1 MRFNDLL
8 SIIWRNMW
16 KRKTRTIFT
25 MMGVIIGC
33 LAIFIISSITNGFE
47 RYLTYEMESL
57 MDTSIITIYPNWE
70 MEGEESSKEEISK
83 NKLTDKNVDE
93 LNNLGYFSEIIP
105 KRYGHIY
112 MRYGKVEA
120 YSRMLAND
128 KVSLTPEN
136 ELLAGKAPR
145 PRSKEVLIGY
155 DVAKELLGYT
165 WDQKVENESEFKEL
179 IGKRLKLGGQDYGV
193 DENGNSIKSKQIT
206 CTISGVLAVGNGSRN
221 YEMQGSSKLVEEII
235 RSEPFSDEQYLKDM
249 LSTYE
254 QIDVRVE
261 DKEMLESY
269 EGILREMG
277 YQTSSF
283 KEFEKQTRSMLLGVS
298 IILGSLAGISLLVAA
313 LGITN
318 TMDMAIY
325 ERNREIGV
333 IKVIGGSVK
342 DVIKI
347 FVGEACAISMT
358 GGFISI
364 ILGLLSSLGINSIA
378 KSVTGNMMG
387 QPIEKIAIPSIGLIC
402 GILLFCLV
410 IGFIAGILPARKAAK
425 TDVIT
430 AIR

>member
-1 MRFNDLL
+1 MKFNDLL

-33 LAIFIISSITNGFE
+33 LAIFIIISITNGFE

-57 MDTSIITIYPNWE
+57 MDTSVISIYPNWKSE
-70 MEGEESSKEEISK
+70 TEDNKDSTTKT
-83 NKLTDKNVDE
+83 KLTDKNVEE
-93 LNNLGYFSEIIP
+93 LNKLGYFSEVIP
-105 KRYGHIY
+105 KRYAHTQIK
-112 MRYGKVEA
+112 YGKNQTYA
-120 YSRMLAND
+120 RILAND
-128 KVSLTPEN
+128 KANLISESS
-136 ELLAGKAPR
+136 LLAGKVPKN
-145 PRSKEVLIGY
+145 RSKELLLGY
-155 DVAKELLGYT
+155 DVAKELLGYS
-165 WDQKVENESEFKEL
+165 WEDKVKDDSEFQKL
-179 IGKRLKLGGQDYGV
+179 IGKRVKLGGEDFGSDDKV
-193 DENGNSIKSKQIT
+193 NPLKSKQIT
-206 CTISGVLAVGNGSRN
+206 CNIVGILSSGNGQKN
-221 YEMQGSSKLVEEII
+221 YEIQGSRKLVEDII
-235 RSEPFSDEQYLKDM
+235 KGAPLVDEEFLKEQ
-249 LSTYE
+249 LTTYE
-254 QIDVRVE
+254 GIDVRVD

-269 EGILREMG
+269 EGTLRNMG

-283 KEFEKQTRSMLLGVS
+283 KEFEKQTRSMLLGVN

-333 IKVIGGSVK
+333 IKVIGGSVR

-347 FVGEACAISMT
+347 FVGEACTISIT

-364 ILGLLSSLGINSIA
+364 ILGVLATLGINSVA
-378 KSVTGNMMG
+378 KSITENMMG
-387 QPIEKIAIPSIGLIC
+387 QPIEKISVPSFSLIL
-402 GILLFCLV
+402 GILVFCLV

>member
-1 MRFNDLL
+1 MKFNDLL

-33 LAIFIISSITNGFE
+33 LAIFIIISITNGFE

-57 MDTSIITIYPNWE
+57 MDTSVISIYPNWKSE
-70 MEGEESSKEEISK
+70 TEDNKDSTTKT
-83 NKLTDKNVDE
+83 KLTDKNVEE
-93 LNNLGYFSEIIP
+93 LNKLGYFSEVIP
-105 KRYGHIY
+105 KRYAHTQIK
-112 MRYGKVEA
+112 YGKNQTYA
-120 YSRMLAND
+120 RILAND
-128 KVSLTPEN
+128 KANLISESS
-136 ELLAGKAPR
+136 LLAGKAPKN
-145 PRSKEVLIGY
+145 RSKELLLGY
-155 DVAKELLGYT
+155 DVAKELLGYS
-165 WDQKVENESEFKEL
+165 WEEKVKDDSEFQKL
-179 IGKRLKLGGQDYGV
+179 IGKRVKLGGEDFGS
-193 DENGNSIKSKQIT
+193 DDKGNPLKSKQIT
-206 CTISGVLAVGNGSRN
+206 CNIVGILSSGNGQKN
-221 YEMQGSSKLVEEII
+221 YEIQGSRKLVEDII
-235 RSEPFSDEQYLKDM
+235 KGAPLVDEEFLKEQ
-249 LSTYE
+249 LTTYE
-254 QIDVRVE
+254 GIDVRVD

-269 EGILREMG
+269 EGTLRNMG

-283 KEFEKQTRSMLLGVS
+283 KEFEKQTRSMLLGVN

-333 IKVIGGSVK
+333 IKVIGGSVR

-347 FVGEACAISMT
+347 FVGEACAISIT

-364 ILGLLSSLGINSIA
+364 ILGVLATLGINSVA
-378 KSVTGNMMG
+378 KSITENIMG
-387 QPIEKIAIPSIGLIC
+387 QPIEKISVPSFSLIL
-402 GILLFCLV
+402 GILVFCLV

>member
-1 MRFNDLL
+1 
-8 SIIWRNMW
+8 MW

-33 LAIFIISSITNGFE
+33 LAIFIIISITNGFE

-57 MDTSIITIYPNWE
+57 MDTSVISIYPNWKSE
-70 MEGEESSKEEISK
+70 TEDNKDSTTKT
-83 NKLTDKNVDE
+83 KLTDKNVEE
-93 LNNLGYFSEIIP
+93 LNKLGYFSEVIP
-105 KRYGHIY
+105 KRYAHTQIK
-112 MRYGKVEA
+112 YGKNQTYA
-120 YSRMLAND
+120 RILAND
-128 KVSLTPEN
+128 KANLISESSFLV
-136 ELLAGKAPR
+136 GKAPKN
-145 PRSKEVLIGY
+145 RSKELLLGY
-155 DVAKELLGYT
+155 DVAKELLGYS
-165 WDQKVENESEFKEL
+165 WEEKVKDDSEFQKL
-179 IGKRLKLGGQDYGV
+179 IGKRVKLGGEDFGS
-193 DENGNSIKSKQIT
+193 DDKGNPLKSKQIT
-206 CTISGVLAVGNGSRN
+206 CNIVGILSSGNGQKN
-221 YEMQGSSKLVEEII
+221 YEIQGSRKLVEDII
-235 RSEPFSDEQYLKDM
+235 KGAPLVDEEFLKEQ
-249 LSTYE
+249 LTTYE
-254 QIDVRVE
+254 GIDVRVD

-269 EGILREMG
+269 EGTLRNMG

-283 KEFEKQTRSMLLGVS
+283 KEFEKQTRSMLLGVN

-333 IKVIGGSVK
+333 IKVIGGSVR

-347 FVGEACAISMT
+347 FVGEACAISIT

-364 ILGLLSSLGINSIA
+364 ILGVLATLGINSVA
-378 KSVTGNMMG
+378 KSITENMMG
-387 QPIEKIAIPSIGLIC
+387 QPIEKIAVPSFSLIL
-402 GILLFCLV
+402 GILIFCLV

>member
-1 MRFNDLL
+1 MKFNDLF

-33 LAIFIISSITNGFE
+33 LAIFIIISITNGFE

-57 MDTSIITIYPNWE
+57 MDTSVISIYPNWKSE
-70 MEGEESSKEEISK
+70 TEDNKDSTTKT
-83 NKLTDKNVDE
+83 KLTDKNVEE
-93 LNNLGYFSEIIP
+93 LNKLGYFSEVIP
-105 KRYGHIY
+105 KRYAHTQIK
-112 MRYGKVEA
+112 YGKNQTYA
-120 YSRMLAND
+120 RILAND
-128 KVSLTPEN
+128 KSNLISESS
-136 ELLAGKAPR
+136 LLAGKVPKN
-145 PRSKEVLIGY
+145 RSKELLLGY
-155 DVAKELLGYT
+155 DVAKELLGYS
-165 WDQKVENESEFKEL
+165 WEEKVKDDSEFQKL
-179 IGKRLKLGGQDYGV
+179 IGKRVKLGGEDFGS
-193 DENGNSIKSKQIT
+193 DDKGNPLKSKQIT
-206 CTISGVLAVGNGSRN
+206 CNIVGVLSSGNGQKN
-221 YEMQGSSKLVEEII
+221 YEIQGSRKLVEDII
-235 RSEPFSDEQYLKDM
+235 KGAPLVDEEFLKEQ
-249 LSTYE
+249 LTTYE
-254 QIDVRVE
+254 GIDVRVD

-269 EGILREMG
+269 EGTLRNMG

-283 KEFEKQTRSMLLGVS
+283 KEFEKQTRSMLLGVN

-333 IKVIGGSVK
+333 IKVIGGSVR

-347 FVGEACAISMT
+347 FVGEACAISIT

-364 ILGLLSSLGINSIA
+364 ILGVLATLGINSVA
-378 KSVTGNMMG
+378 KSITENMMG
-387 QPIEKIAIPSIGLIC
+387 QPIEKISVPSFSLIL
-402 GILLFCLV
+402 GILVFCLV

>member
-1 MRFNDLL
+1 MRFKDLL

-57 MDTSIITIYPNWE
+57 MDTSVINIYPNWG
-70 MEGEESSKEEISK
+70 GETDDKDASSSKT
-83 NKLTDKNVDE
+83 KLTDKNVEE
-93 LNNLGYFSEIIP
+93 LNNLGYFSEVMP
-105 KRYGHIY
+105 KRYAHTQIK
-112 MRYGKVEA
+112 YGKVQI
-120 YSRMLAND
+120 YSRILAND
-128 KVSLTPEN
+128 KANLIAESSILV
-136 ELLAGKAPR
+136 GKAPR
-145 PRSKEVLIGY
+145 PRSKELLLGY

-165 WDQKVENESEFKEL
+165 WDEKVKDDSEFQKL
-179 IGKRLKLGGQDYGV
+179 IGKRVKLGGEDFGE
-193 DENGNSIKSKQIT
+193 DEKGNSIKSKQAT
-206 CTISGVLAVGNGSRN
+206 CNIVGVLTSGNGQSN
-221 YEMQGSSKLVEEII
+221 YEIQSSRKLVDDMIK
-235 RSEPFSDEQYLKDM
+235 SVPLVDEQYLKEQ
-249 LSTYE
+249 LTTYE
-254 QIDVRVE
+254 RIDVRVD

-269 EGILREMG
+269 EGILRDMG
-277 YQTSSF
+277 YQTNSF

-333 IKVIGGSVK
+333 IKVIGGSIK

-347 FVGEACAISMT
+347 FVGEACAISIT

-364 ILGLLSSLGINSIA
+364 ILGGLATWGINSVARSI
-378 KSVTGNMMG
+378 TENMMG
-387 QPIEKIAIPSIGLIC
+387 QAIQKIAVPSVSLIL
-402 GILLFCLV
+402 GILLFCLI
-410 IGFIAGILPARKAAK
+410 IGFVAGILPARKAAK

>member
-1 MRFNDLL
+1 
-8 SIIWRNMW
+8 MW

-33 LAIFIISSITNGFE
+33 LAIFIIISITNGFE

-57 MDTSIITIYPNWE
+57 MDTSVISIYPNWKSE
-70 MEGEESSKEEISK
+70 TEDNKDSTTKT
-83 NKLTDKNVDE
+83 KLTDKNVEE
-93 LNNLGYFSEIIP
+93 LNKLGYFSEVIP
-105 KRYGHIY
+105 KRYAHTQIK
-112 MRYGKVEA
+112 YGKNQTYA
-120 YSRMLAND
+120 RILAND
-128 KVSLTPEN
+128 KANLISESSF
-136 ELLAGKAPR
+136 LAGKAPKN
-145 PRSKEVLIGY
+145 RSKELLLGY
-155 DVAKELLGYT
+155 DVAKELLGYS
-165 WDQKVENESEFKEL
+165 WEEKVKDDSEFQKL
-179 IGKRLKLGGQDYGV
+179 IGKRVKLGGEDFGS
-193 DENGNSIKSKQIT
+193 DDKGNPLKSKQIT
-206 CTISGVLAVGNGSRN
+206 CNIVGVLSSGNGQKN
-221 YEMQGSSKLVEEII
+221 YEIQGSRKLVEDII
-235 RSEPFSDEQYLKDM
+235 KGAPLVDEEFLKEQ
-249 LSTYE
+249 LTTYE
-254 QIDVRVE
+254 GIDVRVD

-269 EGILREMG
+269 EGTLRNMG

-283 KEFEKQTRSMLLGVS
+283 KEFEKQTRSMLLGVN

-333 IKVIGGSVK
+333 IKVIGGSVR

-347 FVGEACAISMT
+347 FVGEACAISIT

-364 ILGLLSSLGINSIA
+364 IFGVLATLGINSVA
-378 KSVTGNMMG
+378 KSITENMMG
-387 QPIEKIAIPSIGLIC
+387 QPIEKIAVPSFSLIL
-402 GILLFCLV
+402 GILIFCLV

>member
-1 MRFNDLL
+1 MKFNDLL

-33 LAIFIISSITNGFE
+33 LAIFIIISITNGFE

-57 MDTSIITIYPNWE
+57 MDTSVISIYPNWKSE
-70 MEGEESSKEEISK
+70 TEDNKDSTTKT
-83 NKLTDKNVDE
+83 KLTDKNVEE
-93 LNNLGYFSEIIP
+93 LNKLGYFSEVIP
-105 KRYGHIY
+105 KRYAHTQIK
-112 MRYGKVEA
+112 YGKNQTYA
-120 YSRMLAND
+120 RILAND
-128 KVSLTPEN
+128 KANLISESS
-136 ELLAGKAPR
+136 LLAGKVPKN
-145 PRSKEVLIGY
+145 RSKELLLGY
-155 DVAKELLGYT
+155 DVAKELLGYS
-165 WDQKVENESEFKEL
+165 WEEKVKDDSEFQKL
-179 IGKRLKLGGQDYGV
+179 IGKRVKLGGEDFGS
-193 DENGNSIKSKQIT
+193 DDKGNPLKSKQIT
-206 CTISGVLAVGNGSRN
+206 CNIVGVLSSGNGQKN
-221 YEMQGSSKLVEEII
+221 YEIQGSRKLVEDII
-235 RSEPFSDEQYLKDM
+235 KGAPLVDEEFLKEQ
-249 LSTYE
+249 LTTYE
-254 QIDVRVE
+254 GIDVRVD

-269 EGILREMG
+269 EGTLRNMG

-283 KEFEKQTRSMLLGVS
+283 KEFEKQTRSMLLGVN

-333 IKVIGGSVK
+333 IKVIGGSVR

-347 FVGEACAISMT
+347 FVGEACAISIT

-364 ILGLLSSLGINSIA
+364 ILGVLATLGINSVA
-378 KSVTGNMMG
+378 KSITENMMG
-387 QPIEKIAIPSIGLIC
+387 QPIEKIAVPSFSLIL
-402 GILLFCLV
+402 GILVFCLV

>member
-1 MRFNDLL
+1 MKFNDLL

-33 LAIFIISSITNGFE
+33 LAIFIIISITNGFE

-57 MDTSIITIYPNWE
+57 MDTSIISIYPNWKSE
-70 MEGEESSKEEISK
+70 TEDNKDSTTKT
-83 NKLTDKNVDE
+83 KLTDKNVEE
-93 LNNLGYFSEIIP
+93 LNKLGYFSEVIP
-105 KRYGHIY
+105 KRYAHTQIK
-112 MRYGKVEA
+112 YGKNQTYA
-120 YSRMLAND
+120 RILAND
-128 KVSLTPEN
+128 KANLISESS
-136 ELLAGKAPR
+136 LLAGKVPKN
-145 PRSKEVLIGY
+145 RSKELLLGY
-155 DVAKELLGYT
+155 DVAKELLGYS
-165 WDQKVENESEFKEL
+165 WEEKVKDDSEFQKL
-179 IGKRLKLGGQDYGV
+179 IGKRVKLGGEDFGS
-193 DENGNSIKSKQIT
+193 DDKGNPLKSKQIT
-206 CTISGVLAVGNGSRN
+206 CNIVGILSSGNGQKN
-221 YEMQGSSKLVEEII
+221 YEIQGSRKLVEDII
-235 RSEPFSDEQYLKDM
+235 KGAPLVDEEFLKEQ
-249 LSTYE
+249 LTTYE
-254 QIDVRVE
+254 GIDVRVD

-269 EGILREMG
+269 EGTLRNMG

-283 KEFEKQTRSMLLGVS
+283 KEFEKQTRSMLLGVN

-333 IKVIGGSVK
+333 IKVIGGSVR

-347 FVGEACAISMT
+347 FVGEACAISIT

-364 ILGLLSSLGINSIA
+364 ILGVLATLGINSVA
-378 KSVTGNMMG
+378 KSITENMMG
-387 QPIEKIAIPSIGLIC
+387 QPIEKIAVPSFSLIL
-402 GILLFCLV
+402 GILIFCLV
-410 IGFIAGILPARKAAK
+410 IGFIAGIIPARKAAK

>member
-1 MRFNDLL
+1 MKFNDLL

-33 LAIFIISSITNGFE
+33 LAIFIIISITNGFE
-47 RYLTYEMESL
+47 RYLTYEMEGL
-57 MDTSIITIYPNWE
+57 MDTSVISIYPNWKSE
-70 MEGEESSKEEISK
+70 TEDNKDSTTKT
-83 NKLTDKNVDE
+83 KLTDKNVEE
-93 LNNLGYFSEIIP
+93 LNKLGYFSEVIP
-105 KRYGHIY
+105 KRYAHTQIK
-112 MRYGKVEA
+112 YGKNQTYA
-120 YSRMLAND
+120 RILAND
-128 KVSLTPEN
+128 KANLISESSF
-136 ELLAGKAPR
+136 LAGKAPKN
-145 PRSKEVLIGY
+145 RSKELLLGY
-155 DVAKELLGYT
+155 DVAKELLGYS
-165 WDQKVENESEFKEL
+165 WEEKVKDDSEFQKL
-179 IGKRLKLGGQDYGV
+179 IGKRVKLGGEDFGS
-193 DENGNSIKSKQIT
+193 DDKGNPLKSKQIT
-206 CTISGVLAVGNGSRN
+206 CNIVGVLSSGNGQKN
-221 YEMQGSSKLVEEII
+221 YEIQGSRKLVEDII
-235 RSEPFSDEQYLKDM
+235 KGAPLVDEKFLKEQ
-249 LSTYE
+249 LTTYE
-254 QIDVRVE
+254 GIDVRVD

-269 EGILREMG
+269 EGTLRNMG

-283 KEFEKQTRSMLLGVS
+283 KEFEKQTRSMLLGVN

-333 IKVIGGSVK
+333 IKVIGGSVR

-347 FVGEACAISMT
+347 FVGEACAISIT

-364 ILGLLSSLGINSIA
+364 ILGVLATLGINSVA
-378 KSVTGNMMG
+378 KSITENMMG
-387 QPIEKIAIPSIGLIC
+387 QPIEKIAVPSFSLIL
-402 GILLFCLV
+402 GILIFCLV

>member
-1 MRFNDLL
+1 MRFTDLL

-57 MDTSIITIYPNWE
+57 MDTSVINIYPNWG
-70 MEGEESSKEEISK
+70 GETDDKEASSSKT
-83 NKLTDKNVDE
+83 KLTDKNVEE
-93 LNNLGYFSEIIP
+93 LNNLGYFSEVMP
-105 KRYGHIY
+105 KRYAHTQIK
-112 MRYGKVEA
+112 YGKVQT
-120 YSRMLAND
+120 YSRILAND
-128 KVSLTPEN
+128 KANLIPESSI
-136 ELLAGKAPR
+136 LVGKTPR
-145 PRSKEVLIGY
+145 PRSKELLLGY

-165 WDQKVENESEFKEL
+165 WEEKVKDDSEFQQL
-179 IGKRLKLGGQDYGV
+179 IGKRVKLGGEDFGE
-193 DENGNSIKSKQIT
+193 DEKGNPIKSKQVT
-206 CTISGVLAVGNGSRN
+206 CNIVGILTSGNGQSN
-221 YEMQGSSKLVEEII
+221 YEIQSSRKLVDDMIK
-235 RSEPFSDEQYLKDM
+235 SVPLVDEQYLKEQ
-249 LSTYE
+249 LTTYE
-254 QIDVRVE
+254 RIDVRVD

-269 EGILREMG
+269 EGILRDMG
-277 YQTSSF
+277 YQTNSF

-333 IKVIGGSVK
+333 IKVIGGSIK

-347 FVGEACAISMT
+347 FVGEACAISIT

-364 ILGLLSSLGINSIA
+364 MLGGLATWGINSVARSITE
-378 KSVTGNMMG
+378 SMMG
-387 QPIEKIAIPSIGLIC
+387 QAIEKIAVPSVSLIL
-402 GILLFCLV
+402 GIFTFCLI
-410 IGFIAGILPARKAAK
+410 IGFVAGILPARKAAK

>member
-1 MRFNDLL
+1 MKFNDLL

-33 LAIFIISSITNGFE
+33 LAIFIIISITNGFE

-57 MDTSIITIYPNWE
+57 MDTSVISIYPNWKSE
-70 MEGEESSKEEISK
+70 TEDNKDSTTKT
-83 NKLTDKNVDE
+83 KLTDKNVEE
-93 LNNLGYFSEIIP
+93 LNKLGYFSEVIP
-105 KRYGHIY
+105 KRYAHTQIK
-112 MRYGKVEA
+112 YGKNQTYA
-120 YSRMLAND
+120 RILAND
-128 KVSLTPEN
+128 KSNLISESSF
-136 ELLAGKAPR
+136 LAGKAPKN
-145 PRSKEVLIGY
+145 RSKELLLGY
-155 DVAKELLGYT
+155 DVAKELLGYS
-165 WDQKVENESEFKEL
+165 WEEKVKDDSEFQKL
-179 IGKRLKLGGQDYGV
+179 IGKRVKLGGEDFGS
-193 DENGNSIKSKQIT
+193 DDKGNPLKSKQIT
-206 CTISGVLAVGNGSRN
+206 CNIVGVLSSGNGQKN
-221 YEMQGSSKLVEEII
+221 YEIQGSRKLVEDII
-235 RSEPFSDEQYLKDM
+235 KGAPLVDEEFLKEQ
-249 LSTYE
+249 LTTYE
-254 QIDVRVE
+254 GIDVRVD

-269 EGILREMG
+269 EGTLRNMG

-283 KEFEKQTRSMLLGVS
+283 KEFEKQTRSMLLGVN

-333 IKVIGGSVK
+333 IKVIGGSVR

-347 FVGEACAISMT
+347 FVGEACAISIT

-364 ILGLLSSLGINSIA
+364 ILGVLATLGINSVE
-378 KSVTGNMMG
+378 KSITENMMG
-387 QPIEKIAIPSIGLIC
+387 QPIEKISVPSFSLIL
-402 GILLFCLV
+402 GILVFCLV
-410 IGFIAGILPARKAAK
+410 IGFISGILPARKAAK

>member
-1 MRFNDLL
+1 MRFKDLL

-57 MDTSIITIYPNWE
+57 MDTSVINIYPNWG
-70 MEGEESSKEEISK
+70 GETDDKDASSSKT
-83 NKLTDKNVDE
+83 KLTDKNVEE
-93 LNNLGYFSEIIP
+93 LNNLGYFSEVMP
-105 KRYGHIY
+105 KRYAHTQIK
-112 MRYGKVEA
+112 YGKVQI
-120 YSRMLAND
+120 YSRILAND
-128 KVSLTPEN
+128 KANLIPESSI
-136 ELLAGKAPR
+136 LVGKAPR
-145 PRSKEVLIGY
+145 PRSKELLLGY

-165 WDQKVENESEFKEL
+165 WDEKVKDDSEFQKL
-179 IGKRLKLGGQDYGV
+179 IGKRIKLGGEDFGE
-193 DENGNSIKSKQIT
+193 DEKGNPIKSKQVT
-206 CTISGVLAVGNGSRN
+206 CNIVGVLTSGNGQSN
-221 YEMQGSSKLVEEII
+221 YEIQSSRKLVDDMIK
-235 RSEPFSDEQYLKDM
+235 SAPLVDEQYLKEQ
-249 LSTYE
+249 LTTYE
-254 QIDVRVE
+254 RIDVRVD

-269 EGILREMG
+269 EGILRDMG
-277 YQTSSF
+277 YQTNSF

-333 IKVIGGSVK
+333 IKVIGGSIK

-347 FVGEACAISMT
+347 FVGEACAISIT

-364 ILGLLSSLGINSIA
+364 ILGGLATWGINSVARSI
-378 KSVTGNMMG
+378 TENMMG
-387 QPIEKIAIPSIGLIC
+387 QAIEKIAVPSVSLIL
-402 GILLFCLV
+402 GILIFCLI
-410 IGFIAGILPARKAAK
+410 IGFVAGILPARKAAK
-425 TDVIT
+425 TDIIT

>member
-1 MRFNDLL
+1 MKFNDLF

-16 KRKTRTIFT
+16 ERKTRTIFT

-33 LAIFIISSITNGFE
+33 LAIFIIISITNGFE

-57 MDTSIITIYPNWE
+57 MDTSVISIYPNWKSE
-70 MEGEESSKEEISK
+70 TEDNKDSTTKT
-83 NKLTDKNVDE
+83 KLTDKNVEE
-93 LNNLGYFSEIIP
+93 LNKLGYFSEVIP
-105 KRYGHIY
+105 KRYAHTQIK
-112 MRYGKVEA
+112 YGKNQTYA
-120 YSRMLAND
+120 RILAND
-128 KVSLTPEN
+128 KTNLISESS
-136 ELLAGKAPR
+136 LLAGKALKN
-145 PRSKEVLIGY
+145 RSKELLLGY
-155 DVAKELLGYT
+155 DVAKELLGYS
-165 WDQKVENESEFKEL
+165 WEEKVKDDSEFQKL
-179 IGKRLKLGGQDYGV
+179 IGKRVKLGGEDFGS
-193 DENGNSIKSKQIT
+193 DDKGNPLKSKQIT
-206 CTISGVLAVGNGSRN
+206 CNIVGVLSSGNGQKN
-221 YEMQGSSKLVEEII
+221 YEIQGSRKLVEDII
-235 RSEPFSDEQYLKDM
+235 KGAPLVDEEFLKEQ
-249 LSTYE
+249 LTTYE
-254 QIDVRVE
+254 GIDVRVD

-269 EGILREMG
+269 EGTLRNMG

-283 KEFEKQTRSMLLGVS
+283 KEFEKQTRSMLLGVN

-333 IKVIGGSVK
+333 IKVIGGSVR

-347 FVGEACAISMT
+347 FVGEACAISIT

-364 ILGLLSSLGINSIA
+364 IFGVLATLGINSVA
-378 KSVTGNMMG
+378 KSITENMMG
-387 QPIEKIAIPSIGLIC
+387 QPIEKISVPSFSLIL
-402 GILLFCLV
+402 GILVFCLV

>member
-1 MRFNDLL
+1 MKFNDLF

-33 LAIFIISSITNGFE
+33 LAIFIIISITNGFE

-57 MDTSIITIYPNWE
+57 MDTSVISIYPNWKSE
-70 MEGEESSKEEISK
+70 TEDNKDSTTKT
-83 NKLTDKNVDE
+83 KLTDKNVEE
-93 LNNLGYFSEIIP
+93 LNKLGYFSEVIP
-105 KRYGHIY
+105 KRYAHTQIK
-112 MRYGKVEA
+112 YGKNQTYA
-120 YSRMLAND
+120 RILAND
-128 KVSLTPEN
+128 KSNLISESSF
-136 ELLAGKAPR
+136 LAGKAPKN
-145 PRSKEVLIGY
+145 RSKELLLGY
-155 DVAKELLGYT
+155 DVAKELLGYS
-165 WDQKVENESEFKEL
+165 WEEKVKDDSEFQKL
-179 IGKRLKLGGQDYGV
+179 IGKRVKLGGEDFGS
-193 DENGNSIKSKQIT
+193 DDKGNPLKSKQIT
-206 CTISGVLAVGNGSRN
+206 CNIVGVLSSGNGQKN
-221 YEMQGSSKLVEEII
+221 YEIQGSRKLVEDII
-235 RSEPFSDEQYLKDM
+235 KGAPLVDEEFLKEQ
-249 LSTYE
+249 LTTYE
-254 QIDVRVE
+254 GIDVRVD

-269 EGILREMG
+269 EGTLRNMG

-283 KEFEKQTRSMLLGVS
+283 KEFEKQTRSMLLGVN

-333 IKVIGGSVK
+333 IKVIGGSVR

-347 FVGEACAISMT
+347 FVGEACAISIT

-364 ILGLLSSLGINSIA
+364 ILGVLATLGINSVA
-378 KSVTGNMMG
+378 KSITENMMG
-387 QPIEKIAIPSIGLIC
+387 QPIEKISVPSFSLIL
-402 GILLFCLV
+402 GILVFCLV

>member
-1 MRFNDLL
+1 MKFNDLL

-33 LAIFIISSITNGFE
+33 LAIFIIISITNGFE
-47 RYLTYEMESL
+47 RYLTYEMEGL
-57 MDTSIITIYPNWE
+57 MDTSVISIYPNWKSE
-70 MEGEESSKEEISK
+70 TEDNKDSTTKT
-83 NKLTDKNVDE
+83 KLTDKNVEE
-93 LNNLGYFSEIIP
+93 LNKLGYFSEVIP
-105 KRYGHIY
+105 KRYAHTQIK
-112 MRYGKVEA
+112 YGKNQTYA
-120 YSRMLAND
+120 RILAND
-128 KVSLTPEN
+128 KANLISESSF
-136 ELLAGKAPR
+136 LAGKAPKN
-145 PRSKEVLIGY
+145 RSKELLLGY
-155 DVAKELLGYT
+155 DVAKELLGYS
-165 WDQKVENESEFKEL
+165 WEEKVKDDSEFQKL
-179 IGKRLKLGGQDYGV
+179 IGKRVKLGGEDFGS
-193 DENGNSIKSKQIT
+193 DDKGNPLKSKQIT
-206 CTISGVLAVGNGSRN
+206 CNIVGVLSSGNGQKN
-221 YEMQGSSKLVEEII
+221 YEIQGSRKLVEDII
-235 RSEPFSDEQYLKDM
+235 KGAPLVDEEFLKEQ
-249 LSTYE
+249 LTTYE
-254 QIDVRVE
+254 GIDVRVD

-269 EGILREMG
+269 EGTLRNIG

-283 KEFEKQTRSMLLGVS
+283 KEFEKQTRSMLLGVN

-333 IKVIGGSVK
+333 IKVIGGSVR

-347 FVGEACAISMT
+347 FVGEACAISIT

-364 ILGLLSSLGINSIA
+364 ILGVLATLGINSVA
-378 KSVTGNMMG
+378 KSITENMMG
-387 QPIEKIAIPSIGLIC
+387 QPIEKIAVPSFSLIL
-402 GILLFCLV
+402 GILIFCLV

>member
-1 MRFNDLL
+1 MKFNDLL

-33 LAIFIISSITNGFE
+33 LAIFIIISITNGFE

-57 MDTSIITIYPNWE
+57 MDTSVISIYPNWKSE
-70 MEGEESSKEEISK
+70 TEDNKDSTTKT
-83 NKLTDKNVDE
+83 KLTDKNVEE
-93 LNNLGYFSEIIP
+93 LNKLGYFSEVIP
-105 KRYGHIY
+105 KRYAHTQIK
-112 MRYGKVEA
+112 YGKNQTYA
-120 YSRMLAND
+120 RILAND
-128 KVSLTPEN
+128 KANLISESS
-136 ELLAGKAPR
+136 LLAGKAPKN
-145 PRSKEVLIGY
+145 RSKELLLGY
-155 DVAKELLGYT
+155 DVAKELLGYS
-165 WDQKVENESEFKEL
+165 WEEKVKDDSEFQKL
-179 IGKRLKLGGQDYGV
+179 IGKRVKLGGEDFGS
-193 DENGNSIKSKQIT
+193 DDKGNPLKSKQIT
-206 CTISGVLAVGNGSRN
+206 CNIVGILSSGNGQKN
-221 YEMQGSSKLVEEII
+221 YEIQGSRKLVEDII
-235 RSEPFSDEQYLKDM
+235 KGAPLVDEEFLKEQ
-249 LSTYE
+249 LTTYE
-254 QIDVRVE
+254 GIDVRVD

-269 EGILREMG
+269 EGTLRNMG

-283 KEFEKQTRSMLLGVS
+283 KEFEKQTRSMLLGVN

-333 IKVIGGSVK
+333 IKVIGGSVR

-347 FVGEACAISMT
+347 FVGEACAISIT

-364 ILGLLSSLGINSIA
+364 ILGVLATLGINSVA
-378 KSVTGNMMG
+378 KSITENMMG
-387 QPIEKIAIPSIGLIC
+387 QPIEKISVPSFSLIL
-402 GILLFCLV
+402 GILVFCLV

-425 TDVIT
+425 IDVIT

>member
-1 MRFNDLL
+1 MRFKDLL

-57 MDTSIITIYPNWE
+57 MDTSVINIYPNWG
-70 MEGEESSKEEISK
+70 GETDGKDESSSK
-83 NKLTDKNVDE
+83 SKLTDKNVEE
-93 LNNLGYFSEIIP
+93 LNNLGYFSEVMP
-105 KRYGHIY
+105 KRYAHTQIK
-112 MRYGKVEA
+112 YGKVQT
-120 YSRMLAND
+120 YSRVLAND
-128 KVSLTPEN
+128 KANLIPESSI
-136 ELLAGKAPR
+136 LVGKAPR
-145 PRSKEVLIGY
+145 PRSKELLLGY

-165 WDQKVENESEFKEL
+165 WDEKVEDESEFQQI
-179 IGKRLKLGGQDYGV
+179 IGKRVKLGGEDFGV
-193 DENGNSIKSKQIT
+193 DENGNPIKSKQVT
-206 CTISGVLAVGNGSRN
+206 CNIVGVLTSRNGQSNYEIQGSR
-221 YEMQGSSKLVEEII
+221 KLVDDMIK
-235 RSEPFSDEQYLKDM
+235 SAPFVDEQYLKEQ
-249 LSTYE
+249 LTTYE
-254 QIDVRVE
+254 RIDVRVD

-269 EGILREMG
+269 EGILRDMG
-277 YQTSSF
+277 YQTNSF

-333 IKVIGGSVK
+333 IKVIGGSIK

-347 FVGEACAISMT
+347 FVGEACAISIT

-364 ILGLLSSLGINSIA
+364 ILGGLATWGINSAARSI
-378 KSVTGNMMG
+378 TQNMMG
-387 QPIEKIAIPSIGLIC
+387 QAIEKIAVPSFLLIL
-402 GILLFCLV
+402 GILIFCLI
-410 IGFIAGILPARKAAK
+410 IGFVSGILPARKAAK

>member
-1 MRFNDLL
+1 MKFNDLF

-33 LAIFIISSITNGFE
+33 LAIFIIISITNGFE

-57 MDTSIITIYPNWE
+57 MDTSVISIYPNWKSE
-70 MEGEESSKEEISK
+70 TEDNKDSTTKT
-83 NKLTDKNVDE
+83 KLTDKNVEE
-93 LNNLGYFSEIIP
+93 LNKLGYFSEVIP
-105 KRYGHIY
+105 KRYAHTQIK
-112 MRYGKVEA
+112 YGKNQTYA
-120 YSRMLAND
+120 RILAND
-128 KVSLTPEN
+128 KANLISESS
-136 ELLAGKAPR
+136 LLAGKVPKN
-145 PRSKEVLIGY
+145 RSKELLLGY
-155 DVAKELLGYT
+155 DVAKELLGYS
-165 WDQKVENESEFKEL
+165 WEDKVKDDSEFQKL
-179 IGKRLKLGGQDYGV
+179 IGKRVKLGGEDFGS
-193 DENGNSIKSKQIT
+193 DDKGNPLKSKQIT
-206 CTISGVLAVGNGSRN
+206 CNIVGILSSGNGQKN
-221 YEMQGSSKLVEEII
+221 YEIQGSRKLVEDII
-235 RSEPFSDEQYLKDM
+235 KGAPLVDEEFLKEQ
-249 LSTYE
+249 LTTYE
-254 QIDVRVE
+254 GIDVRVD

-269 EGILREMG
+269 EGTLRNMG

-283 KEFEKQTRSMLLGVS
+283 KEFEKQTRSMLLGVN

-333 IKVIGGSVK
+333 IKVIGGSVR

-347 FVGEACAISMT
+347 FVGEACAISIT

-364 ILGLLSSLGINSIA
+364 ILGVLATLGINSVA
-378 KSVTGNMMG
+378 KSITENMMG
-387 QPIEKIAIPSIGLIC
+387 QPIEKISVPSFSLIL
-402 GILLFCLV
+402 GILVFCLV

>member
-1 MRFNDLL
+1 
-8 SIIWRNMW
+8 MW

-33 LAIFIISSITNGFE
+33 LAIFIIISITNGFE

-57 MDTSIITIYPNWE
+57 MDTSVISIYPNWKSE
-70 MEGEESSKEEISK
+70 TEDNKYSTTKT
-83 NKLTDKNVDE
+83 KLTDKNVEE
-93 LNNLGYFSEIIP
+93 LNKLGYFSEVIP
-105 KRYGHIY
+105 KRYAHTQIK
-112 MRYGKVEA
+112 YGKNQTYA
-120 YSRMLAND
+120 RILAND
-128 KVSLTPEN
+128 KANLISESS
-136 ELLAGKAPR
+136 LLAGKVPKN
-145 PRSKEVLIGY
+145 RSKELLLGY
-155 DVAKELLGYT
+155 DVAKELLGYS
-165 WDQKVENESEFKEL
+165 WEDKVKDDSEFQKL
-179 IGKRLKLGGQDYGV
+179 IGKRVKLGGEDFGS
-193 DENGNSIKSKQIT
+193 DDKGNPLKSKQIT
-206 CTISGVLAVGNGSRN
+206 CNIVGILSSGNGQKN
-221 YEMQGSSKLVEEII
+221 YEIQGSRKLVEDII
-235 RSEPFSDEQYLKDM
+235 KGAPLVDEEFLKEQ
-249 LSTYE
+249 LTTYE
-254 QIDVRVE
+254 GIDVRVD

-269 EGILREMG
+269 EGTLRNMG

-283 KEFEKQTRSMLLGVS
+283 KEFEKQTRSMLLGVN

-333 IKVIGGSVK
+333 IKVIGGSVR

-347 FVGEACAISMT
+347 FVGEACAISIT

-364 ILGLLSSLGINSIA
+364 ILGVLATLGINSVA
-378 KSVTGNMMG
+378 KSITENMMG
-387 QPIEKIAIPSIGLIC
+387 QPIEKISVPSFSLIL
-402 GILLFCLV
+402 GILVFCLV

>member
-1 MRFNDLL
+1 MRFKDLL

-57 MDTSIITIYPNWE
+57 MDTSVINIYPNWG
-70 MEGEESSKEEISK
+70 GETDDKDASSSKT
-83 NKLTDKNVDE
+83 KLTDKNVEE
-93 LNNLGYFSEIIP
+93 LNNLGYFSEVMP
-105 KRYGHIY
+105 KRYAHTQIK
-112 MRYGKVEA
+112 YGKVQI
-120 YSRMLAND
+120 YSRILAND
-128 KVSLTPEN
+128 KANLIAESSILV
-136 ELLAGKAPR
+136 GKAPR
-145 PRSKEVLIGY
+145 PRSKELLLGY

-165 WDQKVENESEFKEL
+165 WDEKVKDDSEFQKL
-179 IGKRLKLGGQDYGV
+179 IGKRVKLGGEDFGE
-193 DENGNSIKSKQIT
+193 DEKGNSIKSKQVT
-206 CTISGVLAVGNGSRN
+206 CNIVGVLTSGNGQSN
-221 YEMQGSSKLVEEII
+221 YEIQSSRKLVDDMIK
-235 RSEPFSDEQYLKDM
+235 SVPLVDEQYLKEQ
-249 LSTYE
+249 LTTYE
-254 QIDVRVE
+254 RIDVRVD

-269 EGILREMG
+269 EGILRDMG
-277 YQTSSF
+277 YQTNSF

-333 IKVIGGSVK
+333 IKVIGGSIK

-347 FVGEACAISMT
+347 FVGEACAISIT

-364 ILGLLSSLGINSIA
+364 ILGGLATWGINSVARSI
-378 KSVTGNMMG
+378 TENMMG
-387 QPIEKIAIPSIGLIC
+387 QAIQKIAVPSVSLIL
-402 GILLFCLV
+402 GILLFCLI
-410 IGFIAGILPARKAAK
+410 IGFVAGILPARKAAK

>member
-1 MRFNDLL
+1 MKFNDLL

-33 LAIFIISSITNGFE
+33 LAIFIIISITNGFE

-57 MDTSIITIYPNWE
+57 MDTSVISIYPNWKSE
-70 MEGEESSKEEISK
+70 TEDNKDSTTKT
-83 NKLTDKNVDE
+83 KLTDKNVEE
-93 LNNLGYFSEIIP
+93 LNKLGYFSDVIP
-105 KRYGHIY
+105 KRYAHTQIK
-112 MRYGKVEA
+112 YGKNQTYA
-120 YSRMLAND
+120 RILAND
-128 KVSLTPEN
+128 KANLISESS
-136 ELLAGKAPR
+136 LLAGKAPKN
-145 PRSKEVLIGY
+145 RSKELLLGY
-155 DVAKELLGYT
+155 DVAKELLGYS
-165 WDQKVENESEFKEL
+165 WEEKVKDDSEFQKL
-179 IGKRLKLGGQDYGV
+179 IGKRVKLGGEDFGS
-193 DENGNSIKSKQIT
+193 DDKGNPLKSKQIT
-206 CTISGVLAVGNGSRN
+206 CNIVGILSSGNGQKN
-221 YEMQGSSKLVEEII
+221 YEIQGSRKLVEDII
-235 RSEPFSDEQYLKDM
+235 KGAPLVDEEFLKEQ
-249 LSTYE
+249 LTTYE
-254 QIDVRVE
+254 GIDVRVD

-269 EGILREMG
+269 EGTLRNMG

-283 KEFEKQTRSMLLGVS
+283 KEFEKQTRSMLLGVN

-333 IKVIGGSVK
+333 IKVIGGSVR

-347 FVGEACAISMT
+347 FVGEACAISIT

-364 ILGLLSSLGINSIA
+364 ILGVLATLGINSVA
-378 KSVTGNMMG
+378 KSITENMMG
-387 QPIEKIAIPSIGLIC
+387 QPIEKISVPSFSLIL
-402 GILLFCLV
+402 GILVFCLV

>member
-1 MRFNDLL
+1 MKFNDLL

-33 LAIFIISSITNGFE
+33 LAIFIIISITNGFE

-57 MDTSIITIYPNWE
+57 MDTSVISIYPNWKSE
-70 MEGEESSKEEISK
+70 TEDNKDSTTKT
-83 NKLTDKNVDE
+83 KLTDKNVEE
-93 LNNLGYFSEIIP
+93 LNKLGYFSEVIP
-105 KRYGHIY
+105 KRYAHTQIK
-112 MRYGKVEA
+112 YGKNQTYA
-120 YSRMLAND
+120 RILAND
-128 KVSLTPEN
+128 KSNLISESSF
-136 ELLAGKAPR
+136 LAGKAPKN
-145 PRSKEVLIGY
+145 RSKELLLGY
-155 DVAKELLGYT
+155 DVAKELLGYS
-165 WDQKVENESEFKEL
+165 WEEKVKDDSEFQKL
-179 IGKRLKLGGQDYGV
+179 IGKRVKLGGEDFGS
-193 DENGNSIKSKQIT
+193 DDKGNPLKSKQIT
-206 CTISGVLAVGNGSRN
+206 CNIVGVLSSGNGQKN
-221 YEMQGSSKLVEEII
+221 YEIQGSRKLVEDII
-235 RSEPFSDEQYLKDM
+235 KGAPLVDEEFLKEQ
-249 LSTYE
+249 LTTYE
-254 QIDVRVE
+254 GIDVRVD

-269 EGILREMG
+269 EGTLRNMG

-283 KEFEKQTRSMLLGVS
+283 KEFEKQTRSMLLGVN

-333 IKVIGGSVK
+333 IKVIGGSVR

-347 FVGEACAISMT
+347 FVGEACAISIT

-364 ILGLLSSLGINSIA
+364 ILGVLATLGINSVA
-378 KSVTGNMMG
+378 KSITENMMG
-387 QPIEKIAIPSIGLIC
+387 QPIEKISVPSFSLIL
-402 GILLFCLV
+402 GILVFCLV
-410 IGFIAGILPARKAAK
+410 IGFISGILPARKAAK

>member
-1 MRFNDLL
+1 MRFKDLL

-57 MDTSIITIYPNWE
+57 MDTSVINIYPNWG
-70 MEGEESSKEEISK
+70 GETDDKDASSSKT
-83 NKLTDKNVDE
+83 KLTDKNVEE
-93 LNNLGYFSEIIP
+93 LNNLGYFSEVMP
-105 KRYGHIY
+105 KRYAHTQIK
-112 MRYGKVEA
+112 YGKVQI
-120 YSRMLAND
+120 YSRILAND
-128 KVSLTPEN
+128 KANLIAESSILV
-136 ELLAGKAPR
+136 GKAPR
-145 PRSKEVLIGY
+145 PRSKELLLGY

-165 WDQKVENESEFKEL
+165 WDEKVKDDSEFQKL
-179 IGKRLKLGGQDYGV
+179 IGKRVKLGGEDFGE
-193 DENGNSIKSKQIT
+193 DEKGNSIKSKQVT
-206 CTISGVLAVGNGSRN
+206 CNIVGVLTSGNGQSN
-221 YEMQGSSKLVEEII
+221 YEIQSSRKLVDDMIK
-235 RSEPFSDEQYLKDM
+235 SVPLVDEQYLKEQ
-249 LSTYE
+249 LTTYE
-254 QIDVRVE
+254 RIDVRVD

-269 EGILREMG
+269 EGILRDMG
-277 YQTSSF
+277 YQTNSF

-333 IKVIGGSVK
+333 IKVIGGSIK

-347 FVGEACAISMT
+347 FVGEACAISIT

-364 ILGLLSSLGINSIA
+364 ILGGLATWGINSVARSI
-378 KSVTGNMMG
+378 TENMMG
-387 QPIEKIAIPSIGLIC
+387 QAIEKIAVPSVSLIL
-402 GILLFCLV
+402 GILIFCLI
-410 IGFIAGILPARKAAK
+410 IGFVAGILPARKAAK

>member
-1 MRFNDLL
+1 MKFNDLL

-33 LAIFIISSITNGFE
+33 LAIFIIISITNGFE

-57 MDTSIITIYPNWE
+57 MDTSVISIYPNWKSE
-70 MEGEESSKEEISK
+70 TEDNKDSTTKT
-83 NKLTDKNVDE
+83 KLTDKNVEE
-93 LNNLGYFSEIIP
+93 LNKLGYFSEVIP
-105 KRYGHIY
+105 KRYAHTQIK
-112 MRYGKVEA
+112 YGKNQTYA
-120 YSRMLAND
+120 RILAND
-128 KVSLTPEN
+128 KANLISESS
-136 ELLAGKAPR
+136 LLAGKAPKN
-145 PRSKEVLIGY
+145 RSKELLLGY
-155 DVAKELLGYT
+155 DVAKELLGYS
-165 WDQKVENESEFKEL
+165 WEEKVKDDSEFQKL
-179 IGKRLKLGGQDYGV
+179 IGKRVKLGGEDFGS
-193 DENGNSIKSKQIT
+193 DDKGNPLKSKQIT
-206 CTISGVLAVGNGSRN
+206 CNIVGVLSSGNGQKN
-221 YEMQGSSKLVEEII
+221 YEIQGSRKLVEDII
-235 RSEPFSDEQYLKDM
+235 KGAPLVDEEFLKEQ
-249 LSTYE
+249 LTTYE
-254 QIDVRVE
+254 GIDVRVD

-269 EGILREMG
+269 EGTLRNMG

-283 KEFEKQTRSMLLGVS
+283 KEFEKQTRSMLLGVN

-333 IKVIGGSVK
+333 IKVIGGSVR

-347 FVGEACAISMT
+347 FVGEACAISIT

-364 ILGLLSSLGINSIA
+364 ILGVLATLGINSVA
-378 KSVTGNMMG
+378 KSITENMMG
-387 QPIEKIAIPSIGLIC
+387 QPIEKISVPSFSLIL
-402 GILLFCLV
+402 GILVFCLV

>member
-1 MRFNDLL
+1 
-8 SIIWRNMW
+8 MW

-33 LAIFIISSITNGFE
+33 LAIFIIISITNGFE

-57 MDTSIITIYPNWE
+57 MDTSVISIYPNWKSE
-70 MEGEESSKEEISK
+70 TEDNKDSTTKT
-83 NKLTDKNVDE
+83 KLTDKNVEE
-93 LNNLGYFSEIIP
+93 LNKLGYFSEVIP
-105 KRYGHIY
+105 KRYAHTQIK
-112 MRYGKVEA
+112 YGKNQTYA
-120 YSRMLAND
+120 RILAND
-128 KVSLTPEN
+128 KANLISESS
-136 ELLAGKAPR
+136 LLAGKAPKN
-145 PRSKEVLIGY
+145 RSKELLLGY
-155 DVAKELLGYT
+155 DVAKELLGYS
-165 WDQKVENESEFKEL
+165 WEEKVKDDSEFQKL
-179 IGKRLKLGGQDYGV
+179 IGKRVKLGGEDFGS
-193 DENGNSIKSKQIT
+193 DDKGNPLKSKQIT
-206 CTISGVLAVGNGSRN
+206 CNIVGILSSGNGQKN
-221 YEMQGSSKLVEEII
+221 YEIQGSRKLVEDII
-235 RSEPFSDEQYLKDM
+235 KGAPLVDEEFLKEQ
-249 LSTYE
+249 LTTYE
-254 QIDVRVE
+254 GIDVRVD

-269 EGILREMG
+269 EGTLRNMG

-283 KEFEKQTRSMLLGVS
+283 KEFEKQTRSMLLGVN

-333 IKVIGGSVK
+333 IKVIGGSVR

-347 FVGEACAISMT
+347 FVGEACAISIT

-364 ILGLLSSLGINSIA
+364 ILGVLATLGINSVA
-378 KSVTGNMMG
+378 KSITENMMG
-387 QPIEKIAIPSIGLIC
+387 QPIEKIAVPSFSLIL
-402 GILLFCLV
+402 GILVFCLV

>member
-1 MRFNDLL
+1 MKFNDLL

-33 LAIFIISSITNGFE
+33 LAIFIIISITNGFE
-47 RYLTYEMESL
+47 RYLTYEMEGL
-57 MDTSIITIYPNWE
+57 MDTSVISIYPNWKSE
-70 MEGEESSKEEISK
+70 TEDNKDSTTKT
-83 NKLTDKNVDE
+83 KLTDKNVEE
-93 LNNLGYFSEIIP
+93 LNKLGYFSEVIP
-105 KRYGHIY
+105 KRYAHTQIK
-112 MRYGKVEA
+112 YGKNQTYA
-120 YSRMLAND
+120 RILAND
-128 KVSLTPEN
+128 KANLISESSF
-136 ELLAGKAPR
+136 LAGKAPKN
-145 PRSKEVLIGY
+145 RSKELLLGY
-155 DVAKELLGYT
+155 DVAKELLGYS
-165 WDQKVENESEFKEL
+165 WEEKVKDDSEFQKL
-179 IGKRLKLGGQDYGV
+179 IGKRVKLGGQDFGS
-193 DENGNSIKSKQIT
+193 DDKGNPLKSKQIT
-206 CTISGVLAVGNGSRN
+206 CNIVGVLSSGNGQKN
-221 YEMQGSSKLVEEII
+221 YEIQGSRKLVEDII
-235 RSEPFSDEQYLKDM
+235 KGAPLVDEEFLKEQ
-249 LSTYE
+249 LTTYE
-254 QIDVRVE
+254 GIDVRVD

-269 EGILREMG
+269 EGTLRNMG

-283 KEFEKQTRSMLLGVS
+283 KEFEKQTRSMLLGVN

-333 IKVIGGSVK
+333 IKVIGGSVR

-347 FVGEACAISMT
+347 FVGEACAISIT

-364 ILGLLSSLGINSIA
+364 ILGVLATLGINSVA
-378 KSVTGNMMG
+378 KSITENMMG
-387 QPIEKIAIPSIGLIC
+387 QPIEKIAVPSFSLIL
-402 GILLFCLV
+402 GILIFCLV

>member
-1 MRFNDLL
+1 
-8 SIIWRNMW
+8 MW

-33 LAIFIISSITNGFE
+33 LAIFIIISITNGFE

-57 MDTSIITIYPNWE
+57 MDTSVISIYPNWKSE
-70 MEGEESSKEEISK
+70 TEDNKDSTTKT
-83 NKLTDKNVDE
+83 KLTDKNVEE
-93 LNNLGYFSEIIP
+93 LNKLGYFSEVIP
-105 KRYGHIY
+105 KRYAHTQIK
-112 MRYGKVEA
+112 YGKNQTYA
-120 YSRMLAND
+120 RILAND
-128 KVSLTPEN
+128 KANLISESS
-136 ELLAGKAPR
+136 LLAGKVPKN
-145 PRSKEVLIGY
+145 RSKELLLGY
-155 DVAKELLGYT
+155 DVAKELLGYS
-165 WDQKVENESEFKEL
+165 WEEKVKDDFEFQKL
-179 IGKRLKLGGQDYGV
+179 IGKRVKLGGEDFGS
-193 DENGNSIKSKQIT
+193 DDKGNPLKSKQIT
-206 CTISGVLAVGNGSRN
+206 CNIVGVLSSGNGQKN
-221 YEMQGSSKLVEEII
+221 YEIQGSRKLVEDII
-235 RSEPFSDEQYLKDM
+235 KGAPLVDEEFLKEQ
-249 LSTYE
+249 LTTYE
-254 QIDVRVE
+254 GIDVRVD

-269 EGILREMG
+269 EGTLRNMG

-283 KEFEKQTRSMLLGVS
+283 KEFEKQTRSMLLGVN

-333 IKVIGGSVK
+333 IKVIGGSVR

-347 FVGEACAISMT
+347 FVGEACAISIT

-364 ILGLLSSLGINSIA
+364 ILGVLATLGINSVA
-378 KSVTGNMMG
+378 KSITENMMG
-387 QPIEKIAIPSIGLIC
+387 QPIEKIAVPSFSLIL
-402 GILLFCLV
+402 GILVFCLV

>member
-1 MRFNDLL
+1 MKFNDLL

-33 LAIFIISSITNGFE
+33 LAIFIIISITNGFE

-57 MDTSIITIYPNWE
+57 MDTSVISIYPNWKSE
-70 MEGEESSKEEISK
+70 TEDNKDSTTKT
-83 NKLTDKNVDE
+83 KLTDKNVEE
-93 LNNLGYFSEIIP
+93 LNKLGYFSEVIP
-105 KRYGHIY
+105 KRYAHTQIK
-112 MRYGKVEA
+112 YGKNQTYA
-120 YSRMLAND
+120 RILAND
-128 KVSLTPEN
+128 KANLISESSFLV
-136 ELLAGKAPR
+136 GKAPKN
-145 PRSKEVLIGY
+145 RSKELLLGY
-155 DVAKELLGYT
+155 DVAKELLGYS
-165 WDQKVENESEFKEL
+165 WEEKVKDDSEFQKL
-179 IGKRLKLGGQDYGV
+179 IGKRVKLGGEDFGS
-193 DENGNSIKSKQIT
+193 DDKGNPLKSKQIT
-206 CTISGVLAVGNGSRN
+206 CNIVGVLSSGNGQKN
-221 YEMQGSSKLVEEII
+221 YEIQGSRKLVEDII
-235 RSEPFSDEQYLKDM
+235 KGAPLVDEEFLKEQ
-249 LSTYE
+249 LTTYE
-254 QIDVRVE
+254 GIDVRVE

-269 EGILREMG
+269 EGTLRNMG

-283 KEFEKQTRSMLLGVS
+283 KEFEKQTRSMLLGVN

-333 IKVIGGSVK
+333 IKVIGGSVR

-347 FVGEACAISMT
+347 FVGEACAISIT

-364 ILGLLSSLGINSIA
+364 ILGVLATLGINSVA
-378 KSVTGNMMG
+378 KSITENMMG
-387 QPIEKIAIPSIGLIC
+387 QPIERIAVPSFSLIL
-402 GILLFCLV
+402 GILIFCLV

>member
-1 MRFNDLL
+1 
-8 SIIWRNMW
+8 MW

-33 LAIFIISSITNGFE
+33 LAIFIIISITNGFE

-57 MDTSIITIYPNWE
+57 MDTSVISIYPNWKSE
-70 MEGEESSKEEISK
+70 TEDNKDSTTKT
-83 NKLTDKNVDE
+83 KLTDKNVEE
-93 LNNLGYFSEIIP
+93 LNKLGYFSEVIP
-105 KRYGHIY
+105 KRYAHTQIK
-112 MRYGKVEA
+112 YGKNQTYA
-120 YSRMLAND
+120 RILAND
-128 KVSLTPEN
+128 KANLISESSF
-136 ELLAGKAPR
+136 LAGKAPKN
-145 PRSKEVLIGY
+145 RSKELLLGY
-155 DVAKELLGYT
+155 DVAKELLGYS
-165 WDQKVENESEFKEL
+165 WEEKVKDDSEFQKL
-179 IGKRLKLGGQDYGV
+179 IGKRVKLGGEDFGS
-193 DENGNSIKSKQIT
+193 DDKGNPLKSKQIT
-206 CTISGVLAVGNGSRN
+206 CNIVGVLSSGNGQKN
-221 YEMQGSSKLVEEII
+221 YEIQGSRKLVEDII
-235 RSEPFSDEQYLKDM
+235 KGAPLVDEEFLKEQ
-249 LSTYE
+249 LTTYE
-254 QIDVRVE
+254 GIDVRVD

-269 EGILREMG
+269 EGTLRNMG

-283 KEFEKQTRSMLLGVS
+283 KEFEKQTRSMLLGVN

-333 IKVIGGSVK
+333 IKVIGGSVR

-347 FVGEACAISMT
+347 FVGEACAISIT

-364 ILGLLSSLGINSIA
+364 ILGVLATLGINSVA
-378 KSVTGNMMG
+378 KSITENMMG
-387 QPIEKIAIPSIGLIC
+387 QPIERIAVPSFSLIL
-402 GILLFCLV
+402 GILIFCLV